1 MLRRRLFL
9 IVVACAV
16 SACSL
21 QTLSCQSATSDPLVE
36 GPVEFTGPVDPRAA
50 DPVTIAFLGDSLTAG
65 FGLLSDEAFPVHLER
80 MLQDDGFWEVE
91 TVNGGVS
98 GDTTAGGR
106 RRVSALIADPS
117 VRILVVALGGN
128 DALRGLTVGQTKDN
142 LAAIIETAVGEGVE
156 VLLVG
161 MQAPTN
167 LGGDYQRGFRALYEE
182 LSLEYSRSIAF
193 VPFLLE
199 GVAGDPGLNQPDGIH
214 PTAQGQRVIAE
225 TLFPHLRGL
234 VDAMLA
240 GGVRP

>member
-1 MLRRRLFL
+1 MPGRRVLL
-9 IVVACAV
+9 IAVACGL

-21 QTLSCQSATSDPLVE
+21 QTFSCQSPAADSVVG
-36 GPVEFTGPVDPRAA
+36 GPVEFSGPADPRAA
-50 DPVTIAFLGDSLTAG
+50 DLVTVAFLGDSLTAG
-65 FGLLSDEAFPVHLER
+65 FGLLSDEAYPVRLQQ

-91 TVNGGVS
+91 VLNGGVS

-106 RRVSALIADPS
+106 RRVTGLIADAS

-142 LAAIIETAVGEGVE
+142 LAAIIEAAVGEGVE

-167 LGGDYQRGFRALYEE
+167 LGSDYRDAFYGLYQE
-182 LSLEYSRSIAF
+182 LSLEYSRSITF

-199 GVAGDPGLNQPDGIH
+199 GVAGNPGLNQPDGIH
-214 PTAQGQRVIAE
+214 PTAQGQQVIADG
-225 TLFPHLRGL
+225 LFPHLRSL

-240 GGVRP
+240 GG